1 MNESSATRKAA
12 VWVGIVFLLGVA
24 LGGIAG
30 YVFAHRGYAASA
42 APINETA
49 RRQQR
54 VEQLTQEL
62 SLTTAQKQRL
72 ETILAD
78 MVGQFKTIRKQVE
91 PRMAVARENGRNQI
105 RAILTPEQKP
115 KFEDFLKRLDE
126 EKKKN
131 AQ

>member
-1 MNESSATRKAA
+1 MNETSATRKAA

-30 YVFAHRGYAASA
+30 YAFAHRGYAVGAAST
-42 APINETA
+42 NEIA

-62 SLTTAQKQRL
+62 SLTTAQRQQL
-72 ETILAD
+72 DVILAG
-78 MVGQFKTIRKQVE
+78 MVGQFKTIRKQIE
-91 PRMAVARENGRNQI
+91 PQMDVAREKGRNQI

-126 EKKKN
+126 ERKKN

>member
-1 MNESSATRKAA
+1 MNETSATRKAA
-12 VWVGIVFLLGVA
+12 LWVGIVFLLGVA

-30 YVFAHRGYAASA
+30 YAFAHRGYAAGT
-42 APINETA
+42 APTNETA

-62 SLTTAQKQRL
+62 SLTRAQRQQL
-72 ETILAD
+72 DVILTD
-78 MVGQFKTIRKQVE
+78 TVGQFKTIRKQIE
-91 PRMAVARENGRNQI
+91 PQMAVVREKGRNQI

-126 EKKKN
+126 EKKRN
-131 AQ
+131 EQ